1 MVNIKK
7 VLDNINKKYKIITK
21 KPTKE
26 EYIEIANNIKSFKEK
41 LSSTFD
47 EEVDKIFAKLKYTGE
62 AIRKAKKAIEEL
74 NFYKEKDLL
83 KTEEYLKS
91 NKQYYE

>member
-1 MVNIKK
+1 MIVGTGGRSFWFLN
-7 VLDNINKKYKIITK
+7 LL
-21 KPTKE
+21 
-26 EYIEIANNIKSFKEK
+26 SFK
-41 LSSTFD
+41 STRSFAIKQLFD

-62 AIRKAKKAIEEL
+62 ARRKAKKAIEEL